1 MVAIVQENAEEA
13 VFNVEGANKELIQA
27 KEYQQG
33 GSSMFTFI
41 FLTLTAIMWLWE
53 FYNTIHLNK

>member
-1 MVAIVQENAEEA
+1 M
-13 VFNVEGANKELIQA
+13 FNVTDANKELTQA

-33 GSSMFTFI
+33 SSNMFTLL